1 MNNLSSTKPSVG
13 SYKPVFLVIGLLT
26 LAAALGWVGVQ
37 TFTSNLSSIGIEY
50 GSLLMLVL
58 MIGLLL
64 TGMQLAFVTGLVALI
79 FTLGWFGVDAL
90 PLITSRIFS
99 FVSGYVFLA
108 VPMFVLMAALLDRSG
123 IARDLFDAM
132 KSVGRKVR
140 GGVAVQTLLVAV
152 ILASMSGVIGG
163 ETVLLGILAL
173 PQMLRLGYDRKLAI
187 GTTCAGGALGTMLP
201 PSIVL
206 IIYGLSASVSIG
218 ELFKAAFL
226 PAFILAMFYMAYVL
240 IRCKLNPALA
250 PLPSEEDLAK
260 DAEAHPSYFKA
271 LFFPLL
277 SVATVLGSIY
287 TGVASVTE
295 ASALGVVGIA
305 ISAAIRK
312 ELNWKMVKESSI
324 ATMRTCGMIMWIGIG
339 ASALVGVY
347 NLMGG
352 IDFVEETIL
361 ALSGGNAMSTLL
373 IMMAILFV
381 LGMFL
386 DWVGVALLTM
396 PIFVPIITGLGMD
409 PIWFGVV
416 FCLNMQVAFLSP
428 PFGPAAFYLKSVAP
442 KDISLGEIFTALLPF
457 IALQVCVLALVIM
470 FPELALWWR

>member
-1 MNNLSSTKPSVG
+1 M
-13 SYKPVFLVIGLLT
+13 FD
-26 LAAALGWVGVQ
+26 
-37 TFTSNLSSIGIEY
+37 LSSIGIAW
-50 GSLLMLVL
+50 GSLLMLAM

-64 TGMQLAFVTGLVALI
+64 TGMQLAFVTGFVAI
-79 FTLGWFGVDAL
+79 FFTYAWFGPDAL
-90 PLITSRIFS
+90 PLIASRTYS
-99 FVSGYVFLA
+99 FASGYVFLA

-152 ILASMSGVIGG
+152 LLASMSGVIGG

-206 IIYGLSASVSIG
+206 IIYGMTASVSIG
-218 ELFKAAFL
+218 DLFKASFV
-226 PAFILAMFYMAYVL
+226 PAFILAGCYIGYVL

-250 PLPSEEDLAK
+250 PIPSDMGEEDEPK
-260 DAEAHPSYFKA
+260 VSYFKA

-277 SVATVLGSIY
+277 SVVVVLGSIY

-295 ASALGVVGIA
+295 ASALGVVGIM
-305 ISAAIRK
+305 ISALIRG
-312 ELNWKMVKESSI
+312 ELNVNMLKQSAI
-324 ATMRTCGMIMWIGIG
+324 ATMKTCGMIMWIGIG

-352 IDFVEETIL
+352 INFVEEMIL
-361 ALSGGNAMSTLL
+361 ALSGGSPLATLL
-373 IMMAILFV
+373 IMMAILLV

-396 PIFVPIITGLGMD
+396 PIFVPIITSLGYD
-409 PIWFGVV
+409 PVWFGVV
-416 FCLNMQVAFLSP
+416 FCLNMQVSFLSP

-442 KDISLGEIFTALLPF
+442 KDISLGEIFHSLLPF
-457 IALQVCVLALVIM
+457 IALQVLVLGMVIA
-470 FPELALWWR
+470 FPDIAMWWK

>member
-1 MNNLSSTKPSVG
+1 MFDLS
-13 SYKPVFLVIGLLT
+13 
-26 LAAALGWVGVQ
+26 ALG
-37 TFTSNLSSIGIEY
+37 IGY
-50 GSLLMLVL
+50 GSLLMLGS
-58 MIGLLL
+58 MILLLL
-64 TGMQLAFVTGLVALI
+64 TGMQLAFVTALVALVFAI
-79 FTLGWFGVDAL
+79 GWFGVGAL
-90 PLITSRIFS
+90 PLITSRLYG
-99 FVSGYVFLA
+99 FVGSYVFLA

-132 KSVGRKVR
+132 KVFGRRLR

-152 ILASMSGVIGG
+152 VLASMSGVIGG

-173 PQMLRLGYDRKLAI
+173 PQMLRLGYNRKLAI

-206 IIYGLSASVSIG
+206 IIYGLTASVSIG
-218 ELFKAAFL
+218 DLFKAAFL
-226 PAFILAMFYMAYVL
+226 PALILALCYMAYVL
-240 IRCKLNPALA
+240 ILCRLNPDYA
-250 PLPSEEDLAK
+250 PLPSDEELA
-260 DAEAHPSYFKA
+260 AEQDVNYFKA

-277 SVATVLGSIY
+277 TVIMVLGSIY

-295 ASALGVVGIA
+295 ASALGVVGIM
-305 ISAAIRK
+305 ISAAIRG
-312 ELNWKMVKESSI
+312 ELNFSMLKDSAK
-324 ATMRTCGMIMWIGIG
+324 ATMSTCGMIIWIGIG
-339 ASALVGVY
+339 ATALVGVY

-361 ALSGGNAMSTLL
+361 SLSGGSVMGTVL
-373 IMMAILFV
+373 IMMLILLV

-396 PIFVPIITGLGMD
+396 PIFVPIISGLGLN

-416 FCLNMQVAFLSP
+416 FCLNMQVSFLSP

-442 KDISLGEIFTALLPF
+442 KDISLGEIFSSLLPF
-457 IALQVCVLALVIM
+457 IGIQIMVLAMVIF
-470 FPELALWWR
+470 FPQLALWWQ

>member
-1 MNNLSSTKPSVG
+1 M
-13 SYKPVFLVIGLLT
+13 FD
-26 LAAALGWVGVQ
+26 
-37 TFTSNLSSIGIEY
+37 LSSIGIAW
-50 GSLLMLVL
+50 GSVLMLVM

-64 TGMQLAFVTGLVALI
+64 TGMQLAFVTGFVAI
-79 FTLGWFGVDAL
+79 FFTLCWFGPDAL
-90 PLITSRIFS
+90 PLIASRTYS
-99 FVSGYVFLA
+99 FASGYVFLA

-123 IARDLFDAM
+123 IAKDLFDAM

-152 ILASMSGVIGG
+152 LLASMSGVIGG

-206 IIYGLSASVSIG
+206 IIYGMTASVSIG
-218 ELFKAAFL
+218 DLFKASFL
-226 PAFILAMFYMAYVL
+226 PAFILAGCYIAYVL
-240 IRCKLNPALA
+240 IRCKLNPSLA
-250 PLPSEEDLAK
+250 PIPSDSDED
-260 DAEAHPSYFKA
+260 DEPQVSYFKA

-277 SVATVLGSIY
+277 SVAVVLGSIY

-295 ASALGVVGIA
+295 ASALGVVGIMLSA
-305 ISAAIRK
+305 IIRG
-312 ELNWKMVKESSI
+312 EMNFKMLKESAI

-339 ASALVGVY
+339 ASALVGIY

-352 IDFVEETIL
+352 IDFVEEVIL
-361 ALSGGNAMSTLL
+361 GLSGGSAIGTLL
-373 IMMAILFV
+373 IMMVILLV

-396 PIFVPIITGLGMD
+396 PIFVPIITGLGFD
-409 PIWFGVV
+409 PVWFGVV
-416 FCLNMQVAFLSP
+416 FCLNMQVSFLSP

-442 KDISLGEIFTALLPF
+442 KDISLGEIFTSLLPF
-457 IALQVCVLALVIM
+457 IALQVFVLSLVII
-470 FPELALWWR
+470 FPELAMWWK

>member
-1 MNNLSSTKPSVG
+1 MLNSSSISQDAGSRKPIALIAG
-13 SYKPVFLVIGLLT
+13 LVTLT
-26 LAAALGWVGVQ
+26 AALGWVGFQ
-37 TFTSNLSSIGIEY
+37 AFTANLSSIGIAY

-90 PLITSRIFS
+90 PLVTSRIFS
-99 FVSGYVFLA
+99 FVNGYVFLA

-132 KSVGRKVR
+132 KSVGRKIR
-140 GGVAVQTLLVAV
+140 GGVAVQTLIVAV

-218 ELFKAAFL
+218 DLFKASFL
-226 PAFILAMFYMAYVL
+226 PAFILAAFYMIYVL
-240 IRCKLNPALA
+240 VRCKLNPSLA

-260 DAEAHPSYFKA
+260 DSEHTPSYFKA

-287 TGVASVTE
+287 TGIASVTE

-312 ELNWKMVKESSI
+312 ELNWAMVKDSAV

-352 IDFVEETIL
+352 IDFVEQTIM
-361 ALSGGNAMSTLL
+361 ALSGGNAMTTLL

-442 KDISLGEIFTALLPF
+442 KDITLGEIFTALLPF
-457 IALQVCVLALVIM
+457 IALQVAVLALVIM

>member
-1 MNNLSSTKPSVG
+1 MFELSSMG
-13 SYKPVFLVIGLLT
+13 IG
-26 LAAALGWVGVQ
+26 
-37 TFTSNLSSIGIEY
+37 Y
-50 GSLLMLVL
+50 GSLLMLGL
-58 MIGLLL
+58 MIALLL

-79 FTLGWFGVDAL
+79 FTLGWFGPDAL
-90 PLITSRIFS
+90 PLVTSRMYS
-99 FVSGYVFLA
+99 FVDGYIFLA

-132 KSVGRKVR
+132 KSVGRRVR

-152 ILASMSGVIGG
+152 VLASMSGVIGG

-206 IIYGLSASVSIG
+206 IIYGLTASVSIG
-218 ELFKAAFL
+218 DLFKAAFL
-226 PAFILAMFYMAYVL
+226 PALLLALMYIGYVL

-250 PLPSEEDLAK
+250 PLPTEAELAEDAAR
-260 DAEAHPSYFKA
+260 DISYFKA

-277 SVATVLGSIY
+277 SVGVVLGSIY

-295 ASALGVVGIA
+295 ASALGVVGIM
-305 ISAAIRK
+305 ISAVIRREMSWNMLK
-312 ELNWKMVKESSI
+312 DSAI

-361 ALSGGNAMSTLL
+361 AFSGGSPTMTLL
-373 IMMAILFV
+373 IMMVILLV

-416 FCLNMQVAFLSP
+416 FCLNMQVSFLSP

-442 KDISLGEIFTALLPF
+442 KDISLGEIFSALLPF
-457 IALQVCVLALVIM
+457 IGLQLIALTLVIV
-470 FPELALWWR
+470 FPQLALWWR

>member
-1 MNNLSSTKPSVG
+1 M
-13 SYKPVFLVIGLLT
+13 
-26 LAAALGWVGVQ
+26 LA
-37 TFTSNLSSIGIEY
+37 
-50 GSLLMLVL
+50 L

-64 TGMQLAFVTGLVALI
+64 TGMQLAFVTGLVALV

-90 PLITSRIFS
+90 PLVTSRIYS
-99 FVSGYVFLA
+99 FVNGYVFLA

-140 GGVAVQTLLVAV
+140 GGVAVQTLIVAV

-218 ELFKAAFL
+218 DLFKASFL
-226 PAFILAMFYMAYVL
+226 PAFILALFYIAYVL
-240 IRCKLNPALA
+240 IRCKLNPSLA
-250 PLPSEEDLAK
+250 PLPSAQELEEDVK
-260 DAEAHPSYFKA
+260 EHPSYFKA

-305 ISAAIRK
+305 VSAAIRG
-312 ELNWKMVKESSI
+312 ELNWTMVKESAI

-352 IDFVEETIL
+352 INFVEQIIL
-361 ALSGGNAMSTLL
+361 ALSGGNAMTTLL
-373 IMMAILFV
+373 IMMVILFV

-396 PIFVPIITGLGMD
+396 PIFVPIITSLGMD

-442 KDISLGEIFTALLPF
+442 KDISLGEIFSSLLPF
-457 IALQVCVLALVIM
+457 IGLQISVLALVII
-470 FPELALWWR
+470 FPELALWWK

>member
-1 MNNLSSTKPSVG
+1 MFDLST
-13 SYKPVFLVIGLLT
+13 
-26 LAAALGWVGVQ
+26 
-37 TFTSNLSSIGIEY
+37 IGIAY

-64 TGMQLAFVTGLVALI
+64 TGMQLAFVTGFVALL

-90 PLITSRIFS
+90 PLVTSRIFS

-140 GGVAVQTLLVAV
+140 GGIAIQTLLVAV
-152 ILASMSGVIGG
+152 VLASMSGVIGG

-206 IIYGLSASVSIG
+206 IIYGLTASVSIG
-218 ELFKAAFL
+218 DLFKSAFL
-226 PAFILAMFYMAYVL
+226 PAFILAITYIIYVFV
-240 IRCKLNPALA
+240 RCKLNPALA
-250 PLPSEEDLAK
+250 PLPTDEELAQ
-260 DAEAHPSYFKA
+260 DALNRPSYFKA
-271 LFFPLL
+271 LFFPFV
-277 SVATVLGSIY
+277 SVGIVLGSIY

-295 ASALGVVGIA
+295 ASALGVVGIMV
-305 ISAAIRK
+305 SAAIRG
-312 ELNWKMVKESSI
+312 ELNREMLQDSAI

-361 ALSGGNAMSTLL
+361 ALSGGSAMATLM
-373 IMMAILFV
+373 IMMVILLV

-396 PIFVPIITGLGMD
+396 PIFVPIIIGLGMD
-409 PIWFGVV
+409 PVWFGVV
-416 FCLNMQVAFLSP
+416 FCLNMQVSFLSP

-442 KDISLGEIFTALLPF
+442 KEISLGEIFTSLLPF
-457 IALQVCVLALVIM
+457 IALQILVLGLVIA
-470 FPELALWWR
+470 FPWLALWWK